1 MLARMRLQRVHRM
14 IATGQFCRVRPRGC
28 VLSASRRD
36 RRTADAMPRQRI
48 GHHPTGLGLLH
59 VAAQGGLD
67 PVTATGLHAPV
78 DAELGCA
85 FYADV
90 RAWCS
95 APRLAASGIAALA
108 LARAAVGVRARAAAA
123 CGPGAVVAGL
133 ISGP

>member
-1 MLARMRLQRVHRM
+1 M

-28 VLSASRRD
+28 VLSTRLRD
-36 RRTADAMPRQRI
+36 RRAADVKPRQCI
-48 GHHPTGLGLLH
+48 GHDSTGLGLLH

-108 LARAAVGVRARAAAA
+108 LAWAAAA